1 MKIIIAVI
9 FLFLFSVNV
18 IYAQEDSENLP
29 VLKDSNFIVEKFI
42 TGLSWPT
49 TFDFIG
55 DDIIVL
61 EKEGNV
67 RLIKNDQLVIDPI
80 LNIEVKTGLED
91 GLLGILVKDEQVYL
105 HYTTEES
112 GKSTNWFYKYTWN
125 GKILQNKE
133 LIKKISGDTFHNSG
147 VMTVLD
153 NKVVMVIGDLFN
165 REGITQNF
173 FDGEFDHTSVIMP
186 IDPEGEPIAIGI
198 RRGDHVKVN
207 ASSDLNYYN
216 IAIEIICS
224 KIHNPFFFI
233 FSDDI
238 DWCKKNLNI
247 NHEHSFVN
255 GSESL
260 PFEDM
265 ELMSKCQ
272 HNIISNSTYSWW
284 GAYLNNNKDKIVI
297 SPKNSRLLTCSNFIQ
312 I

>member
-18 IYAQEDSENLP
+18 IYAEEDSENLP

-125 GKILQNKE
+125 GKILQNK
-133 LIKKISGDTFHNSG
+133 N
-147 VMTVLD
+147 
-153 NKVVMVIGDLFN
+153 
-165 REGITQNF
+165 
-173 FDGEFDHTSVIMP
+173 
-186 IDPEGEPIAIGI
+186 
-198 RRGDHVKVN
+198 
-207 ASSDLNYYN
+207 
-216 IAIEIICS
+216 
-224 KIHNPFFFI
+224 
-233 FSDDI
+233 
-238 DWCKKNLNI
+238 
-247 NHEHSFVN
+247 
-255 GSESL
+255 
-260 PFEDM
+260 
-265 ELMSKCQ
+265 
-272 HNIISNSTYSWW
+272 
-284 GAYLNNNKDKIVI
+284 
-297 SPKNSRLLTCSNFIQ
+297 
-312 I
+312 

>member
-18 IYAQEDSENLP
+18 IYAEEDSENLP

-112 GKSTNWFYKYTWN
+112 GKSTN
-125 GKILQNKE
+125 
-133 LIKKISGDTFHNSG
+133 
-147 VMTVLD
+147 
-153 NKVVMVIGDLFN
+153 
-165 REGITQNF
+165 
-173 FDGEFDHTSVIMP
+173 
-186 IDPEGEPIAIGI
+186 
-198 RRGDHVKVN
+198 
-207 ASSDLNYYN
+207 
-216 IAIEIICS
+216 
-224 KIHNPFFFI
+224 
-233 FSDDI
+233 
-238 DWCKKNLNI
+238 
-247 NHEHSFVN
+247 
-255 GSESL
+255 
-260 PFEDM
+260 
-265 ELMSKCQ
+265 
-272 HNIISNSTYSWW
+272 
-284 GAYLNNNKDKIVI
+284 
-297 SPKNSRLLTCSNFIQ
+297 
-312 I
+312 